1 VSAHDYARPQET
13 CIIEPMSAPARFESR
28 PLPSEAGWRRAAVAL
43 LFVCLAI
50 LQGLS
55 PLLHVHLDATVGGDP
70 SRETAP
76 GVHLPVSLAHS
87 GHAVPGLHAP
97 CAGMD
102 DSAVITSPS
111 ELKRDERLALGAT
124 VAMQPL
130 PGIPALAAERPD
142 VAPTL
147 PAPPD
152 RTARLRPP
160 AHAPPRIA

>member
-1 VSAHDYARPQET
+1 MRTRAHID
-13 CIIEPMSAPARFESR
+13 SR

-55 PLLHVHLDATVGGDP
+55 PLLHVHLDGSPDGENLRDMD
-70 SRETAP
+70 R
-76 GVHLPVSLAHS
+76 GVHLPVRLAHT
-87 GHAVPGLHAP
+87 GHAIPGLHAP
-97 CAGMD
+97 CADMD

-124 VAMQPL
+124 ATLLPVPGVA
-130 PGIPALAAERPD
+130 ALADERPD
-142 VAPTL
+142 DAPR
-147 PAPPD
+147 PQAPPD
-152 RTARLRPP
+152 RTHRLRPP